1 MKRDIWNVV
10 KYFLMYWVFYL
21 LPVIVAAVVMR
32 IYERKTGLDIDIREG
47 GTEYWFVVLG
57 AVLGVF
63 FFLKWKYAEWKLGRI
78 RRERMWQ
85 VIAVS
90 VAVALGWFFFDFFL
104 QDTFDLEGGH
114 AEEKVD
120 EGLGLAEIL
129 LASIAAP
136 LLEEVVF
143 RGAILRGLLKIF
155 KAPWLPLV
163 ISSVLFGVSHLNEAQ
178 MFSATL
184 WGLVIGW
191 VYYRTQSLLPC
202 VVMHVVNN
210 SLATLLELILS
221 DSALEALDAV
231 SDSSFFAGELVL
243 AVVGLA
249 IVAFGITYLC
259 RTLSNFSQI

>member
-21 LPVIVAAVVMR
+21 LPVIVAAVAMR

-47 GTEYWFVVLG
+47 GTVYWFLVLG

-90 VAVALGWFFFDFFL
+90 VAVVLGWFFFDFFL
-104 QDTFDLEGGH
+104 QDTFNLEGGH
-114 AEEKVD
+114 AEGKVD
-120 EGLGLAEIL
+120 EGLGLA
-129 LASIAAP
+129 
-136 LLEEVVF
+136 
-143 RGAILRGLLKIF
+143 
-155 KAPWLPLV
+155 
-163 ISSVLFGVSHLNEAQ
+163 
-178 MFSATL
+178 
-184 WGLVIGW
+184 
-191 VYYRTQSLLPC
+191 
-202 VVMHVVNN
+202 
-210 SLATLLELILS
+210 

-259 RTLSNFSQI
+259 RTLSNFSQFSE